1 MFYSFIVFILK
12 TNQIMDVAELNEK
25 LEKILEEISDIHDA
39 LDEKDYQ
46 ILHIE
51 KAIDSIKE
59 KINS

>member
-1 MFYSFIVFILK
+1 
-12 TNQIMDVAELNEK
+12 MDVAELNEK